1 MTNDE
6 LKEIKEDYNYHHDR
20 SHWEVEKLFDY
31 IAALEAELEEEVELR
46 ESLEESLSEAQDEI
60 VRLQDKLTT
69 DFDEWEC

>member
-6 LKEIKEDYNYHHDR
+6 LRKLKSSYEYHQQRLQEDFEELCNYTE
-20 SHWEVEKLFDY
+20 SL
-31 IAALEAELEEEVELR
+31 IGELEEEVELR